1 MKWACVPFASFT
13 ARSAIDTFGRTTGVT
28 GPTGVI
34 GVTGVTGSVGVVA
47 RSVIDPAPEPS
58 TSVAPDGVDSV
69 TVKVSLASAVASPLT
84 MTAMVLLVSPGANV
98 TVPVEAM

>member
-1 MKWACVPFASFT
+1 MKWACVPLASFT
-13 ARSAIDTFGRTTGVT
+13 ARSAIDTFGRTTGVI
-28 GPTGVI
+28 GVI